1 MAIITKKSKK
11 IIFPLLLALIFLSLV
26 TFANADLT
34 DQEEV
39 KQGLDITAKNAQ
51 IIQGDAEEWDL
62 ATIVGTIINYLF
74 GVIAIVFLTF
84 ILIGGYLWMSAT
96 GNEEG
101 IKKAKA
107 FILNSI
113 FGLMVIFLAYTLVW
127 LILNALKAST
137 LSS

>member
-26 TFANADLT
+26 TFANAALT

-107 FILNSI
+107 FILNSV

>member
-26 TFANADLT
+26 TFANAALT

>member
-26 TFANADLT
+26 TFANAALT

-39 KQGLDITAKNAQ
+39 KQGLDITAKNAK

>member
-11 IIFPLLLALIFLSLV
+11 IIFSLLLALIFLSLV
-26 TFANADLT
+26 TFANAALT